1 MDMEAFAR
9 QVEALRPRLYR
20 TAYCYLGSEAAALD
34 AVDEAVYR
42 ALRSLKRLRQPEYF
56 DTWLTRILLNEC
68 AREKKRRSRLR
79 PLEDAAELSQ
89 EDYDSLPLHE
99 AIRRL
104 PGELRDVVILRFFSG
119 MTQAET
125 AQALELPQGTVATRQ
140 RRALQLL
147 KLDLEEECI

>member
-9 QVEALRPRLYR
+9 RVEALRPRLYR

-42 ALRSLKRLRQPEYF
+42 ALRSLRRLRQPELF

-68 AREKKRRSRLR
+68 AREKKRLSRLR
-79 PLEDAAELSQ
+79 PLEEAPECSG
-89 EDYDSLPLHE
+89 EDYDSLPLQD

-104 PGELRDVVILRFFSG
+104 PKELRDVVILRFFSG

-125 AQALELPQGTVATRQ
+125 AQALEIPQGTVATRQ

-147 KLDLEEECI
+147 KLDLEEETV

>member
-68 AREKKRRSRLR
+68 AREKKRRSRLH

-119 MTQAET
+119 MPQAET